1 MQSTQSKMLTIQ
13 IRLAMMANDFGL
25 RTTWGNYSTAGTTQ
39 GVVLMPFFDAGDPVQ
54 AAAAMGFGM
63 HEGAHHRYGS
73 DFAKYEASLKTKGK
87 VHRLL
92 LNYFDDGR
100 IDRMA
105 LIEYPGLRGEYEA
118 IEQLFIS
125 KGMRLVPGANTPAIA
140 VLEDYIA
147 HYIGSELL
155 NYKPLTPVWE
165 QTRDLAR
172 QRFPI
177 ALLTRLEIIS
187 EMGVITSDFND
198 CWNSADMVLDAIKDA
213 LEDLKTQQPD
223 HEPEAQPDT
232 DADGQ
237 PDADADG
244 QPDADADGQ
253 PDADADGQPDADA
266 DGQPD
271 ADADG
276 QPNADADG
284 QPDADADGQP
294 NADADGQ
301 PDADADGQPDADADG
316 QPDADADGQPDADA
330 DGQPEAGAAGGPN
343 ADDVVRSKQIQEL
356 EACLEAA
363 GSGSSDVE
371 GRDKGKMLASL
382 IEADSRFQLDTPL
395 RPHLDAVYTKIGR
408 SVTLPKVL
416 AASRPI
422 TQALMELVETETN
435 CAPGLSRRGKRFVT
449 SRFNRFKQGDLRVY
463 RSKARNLGID
473 SAIMV
478 LLDLSGSMNCQEV
491 VAKNACLALAL
502 AVQQIDGA
510 VIGIQSFGDWNV
522 DLLRFREDPA
532 TTSSRLDLICAGGG
546 TPMREGLSNAFLALM
561 PEQAERKSMIVIT
574 DGEPDVDCVDTFNM
588 VRQHGIDVF
597 GIFIGQYANGKA
609 AMDYYFKPGNW
620 IAVGDI
626 LSLKRELFKLA
637 KGTILAA

>member
-244 QPDADADGQ
+244 QPGADADGQ

-276 QPNADADG
+276 QPGADADG

-294 NADADGQ
+294 YADADGQ
-301 PDADADGQPDADADG
+301 PDADADGQPDADAE
-316 QPDADADGQPDADA
+316 
-330 DGQPEAGAAGGPN
+330 GQPEAGAAGGPN

>member
-253 PDADADGQPDADA
+253 PDADA
-266 DGQPD
+266 
-271 ADADG
+271 
-276 QPNADADG
+276 
-284 QPDADADGQP
+284 
-294 NADADGQ
+294 
-301 PDADADGQPDADADG
+301 
-316 QPDADADGQPDADA
+316 
-330 DGQPEAGAAGGPN
+330 
-343 ADDVVRSKQIQEL
+343 
-356 EACLEAA
+356 
-363 GSGSSDVE
+363 
-371 GRDKGKMLASL
+371 
-382 IEADSRFQLDTPL
+382 
-395 RPHLDAVYTKIGR
+395 
-408 SVTLPKVL
+408 
-416 AASRPI
+416 
-422 TQALMELVETETN
+422 
-435 CAPGLSRRGKRFVT
+435 
-449 SRFNRFKQGDLRVY
+449 
-463 RSKARNLGID
+463 
-473 SAIMV
+473 
-478 LLDLSGSMNCQEV
+478 
-491 VAKNACLALAL
+491 
-502 AVQQIDGA
+502 
-510 VIGIQSFGDWNV
+510 
-522 DLLRFREDPA
+522 
-532 TTSSRLDLICAGGG
+532 
-546 TPMREGLSNAFLALM
+546 
-561 PEQAERKSMIVIT
+561 
-574 DGEPDVDCVDTFNM
+574 
-588 VRQHGIDVF
+588 
-597 GIFIGQYANGKA
+597 
-609 AMDYYFKPGNW
+609 
-620 IAVGDI
+620 
-626 LSLKRELFKLA
+626 
-637 KGTILAA
+637 

>member
-25 RTTWGNYSTAGTTQ
+25 RTTWGNYPTAGTTQ

-73 DFAKYEASLKTKGK
+73 DFAKYEESLKTKGK
-87 VHRLL
+87 VHRWF
-92 LNYFDDGR
+92 LNCFDDGR

-105 LIEYPGLRGEYEA
+105 LLEYPGLRSEYEA

-125 KGMRLVPGANTPAIA
+125 KGMRQVPGTNTPAIN
-140 VLEDYIA
+140 VLEDYLA
-147 HYIGSELL
+147 HYIGCELL

-165 QTRDLAR
+165 QTRELAR
-172 QRFPI
+172 QRFPD

-187 EMGVITSDFND
+187 EMGVITADFND
-198 CWNSADMVLDAIKDA
+198 CWDSADLVLDAIRDS
-213 LEDLKTQQPD
+213 LEDLKAQQSD
-223 HEPEAQPDT
+223 HEPAA

-237 PDADADG
+237 PGADAAGQSDADADDQPGADAAGQSDADADDQPGADAAGQSDADAAGQSDYDADGQPGADADGQSDADADG
-244 QPDADADGQ
+244 QPGADAAGQSDADADGQ
-253 PDADADGQPDADA
+253 PSADAAGQSD
-266 DGQPD
+266 
-271 ADADG
+271 
-276 QPNADADG
+276 
-284 QPDADADGQP
+284 
-294 NADADGQ
+294 
-301 PDADADGQPDADADG
+301 
-316 QPDADADGQPDADA
+316 
-330 DGQPEAGAAGGPN
+330 AAGRPS
-343 ADDVVRSKQIQEL
+343 ADNVVRSKQIQEL
-356 EACLEAA
+356 EACLEAT
-363 GSGSSDVE
+363 GSGSTDVE
-371 GRDKGKMLASL
+371 VRDKGKMLASL
-382 IEADSRFQLDTPL
+382 IEADSRFELDTPL
-395 RPHLDAVYTKIGR
+395 RPRLDAINTTIGR

-416 AASRPI
+416 TASRPI

-463 RSKARNLGID
+463 RSKAKNLGID
-473 SAIMV
+473 SAIM
-478 LLDLSGSMNCQEV
+478 LMLDLSGSMNCQQE

-510 VIGIQSFGDWNV
+510 VIGIQSFGDRNV
-522 DLLRFREDPA
+522 DLLRFGEDPA
-532 TTSSRLDLICAGGG
+532 TTSTRLDLTCAGGG
-546 TPMREGLSNAFLALM
+546 TPMREGLSNVFLALM
-561 PEQAERKSMIVIT
+561 PEQAERKSLIVIT

-588 VRQHGIDVF
+588 VRQYGIDVF
-597 GIFIGQYANGKA
+597 GIFIGQYASGKA

-620 IAVGDI
+620 IAVDNI
-626 LSLKRELFKLA
+626 LGLKRELFKLA

>member
-25 RTTWGNYSTAGTTQ
+25 RTTWGNYPTAGTTQ

-73 DFAKYEASLKTKGK
+73 DFAKYEESLKTKGK
-87 VHRLL
+87 VHRWF
-92 LNYFDDGR
+92 LNCFDDGR

-105 LIEYPGLRGEYEA
+105 LLEYPGLRSEYEA

-125 KGMRLVPGANTPAIA
+125 KGMRQVPGTNTPAIN
-140 VLEDYIA
+140 VLEDYLA
-147 HYIGSELL
+147 HYIGCELL

-165 QTRDLAR
+165 QTRELAR
-172 QRFPI
+172 QRFPD

-187 EMGVITSDFND
+187 EMGVITADFND
-198 CWNSADMVLDAIKDA
+198 CWDSADLVLDAIRDS
-213 LEDLKTQQPD
+213 LEDLKAQQSD
-223 HEPEAQPDT
+223 HEPAA

-237 PDADADG
+237 PGADAAGQSDADADDQPGADAAGQSDADAAGQSDYDADGQPGADADGQSDADADG
-244 QPDADADGQ
+244 QPGADAAGQSDADADGQ
-253 PDADADGQPDADA
+253 PSADAAGQSD
-266 DGQPD
+266 
-271 ADADG
+271 
-276 QPNADADG
+276 
-284 QPDADADGQP
+284 
-294 NADADGQ
+294 
-301 PDADADGQPDADADG
+301 
-316 QPDADADGQPDADA
+316 
-330 DGQPEAGAAGGPN
+330 AAGRPS
-343 ADDVVRSKQIQEL
+343 ADNVVRSKQIQEL
-356 EACLEAA
+356 EACLEAT
-363 GSGSSDVE
+363 GSGSTDVE
-371 GRDKGKMLASL
+371 VRDKGKMLASL
-382 IEADSRFQLDTPL
+382 IEADSRFELDTPL
-395 RPHLDAVYTKIGR
+395 RPRLDAINTTIGR

-416 AASRPI
+416 TASRPI

-463 RSKARNLGID
+463 RSKAKNLGID

-478 LLDLSGSMNCQEV
+478 MLDLSGSMNCQQE

-510 VIGIQSFGDWNV
+510 VIGIQSFGDRNV
-522 DLLRFREDPA
+522 DLLRFGEDPA
-532 TTSSRLDLICAGGG
+532 TTSTRLDLTCAGGG
-546 TPMREGLSNAFLALM
+546 TPMREGLSNVFLALM
-561 PEQAERKSMIVIT
+561 PEQAERKSLIVIT

-588 VRQHGIDVF
+588 VRQYGIDVF
-597 GIFIGQYANGKA
+597 GIFIGQYASGKA

-620 IAVGDI
+620 IAVDNI
-626 LSLKRELFKLA
+626 LGLKRELFKLA

>member
-25 RTTWGNYSTAGTTQ
+25 RTTWGNYPTAGTTQ

-73 DFAKYEASLKTKGK
+73 DFAKYEESLKTKGK
-87 VHRLL
+87 VHRWF
-92 LNYFDDGR
+92 LNCFDDGR

-105 LIEYPGLRGEYEA
+105 LLEYPGLRGEYEA

-125 KGMRLVPGANTPAIA
+125 KGMRQVPGTNTPAIN
-140 VLEDYIA
+140 VLEDYLA
-147 HYIGSELL
+147 HYIGCELL

-165 QTRDLAR
+165 QTRELAR
-172 QRFPI
+172 QRFPD

-187 EMGVITSDFND
+187 EMGVITADFND
-198 CWNSADMVLDAIKDA
+198 CWDSADLVLDAIRDS
-213 LEDLKTQQPD
+213 LEDLKAQQSD
-223 HEPEAQPDT
+223 HEPAA
-232 DADGQ
+232 DAASQ
-237 PDADADG
+237 SDADADG
-244 QPDADADGQ
+244 QPGADAAGQSDADADGQ
-253 PDADADGQPDADA
+253 PGADAAGQSDVDADDQPGADA
-266 DGQPD
+266 AGQSD
-271 ADADG
+271 
-276 QPNADADG
+276 
-284 QPDADADGQP
+284 
-294 NADADGQ
+294 
-301 PDADADGQPDADADG
+301 
-316 QPDADADGQPDADA
+316 
-330 DGQPEAGAAGGPN
+330 AAGRPS
-343 ADDVVRSKQIQEL
+343 ADNVVRSKQIQEL
-356 EACLEAA
+356 EACLEAT
-363 GSGSSDVE
+363 GSGSTDVE
-371 GRDKGKMLASL
+371 VRDKGKMLASL
-382 IEADSRFQLDTPL
+382 IEADSRFELDTPL
-395 RPHLDAVYTKIGR
+395 RPRLDAINTTIGR

-416 AASRPI
+416 TASRPI

-463 RSKARNLGID
+463 RSKAKNLGID

-478 LLDLSGSMNCQEV
+478 MLDLSGSMNCQQE

-510 VIGIQSFGDWNV
+510 VIGIQSFGDRNV
-522 DLLRFREDPA
+522 DLLRFGEDPA
-532 TTSSRLDLICAGGG
+532 TTSTRLDLTCAGGG

-561 PEQAERKSMIVIT
+561 PEQAERKSLIVIT

-588 VRQHGIDVF
+588 VRQYGIDVF
-597 GIFIGQYANGKA
+597 GIFIGQYASGKA

-620 IAVGDI
+620 IAVDNI
-626 LSLKRELFKLA
+626 LGLKRELFKLA

>member
-25 RTTWGNYSTAGTTQ
+25 RTTWGNYPTAGTTQ

-73 DFAKYEASLKTKGK
+73 DFAKYEESLKTKGK
-87 VHRLL
+87 VHRWF
-92 LNYFDDGR
+92 LNCFDDGR

-105 LIEYPGLRGEYEA
+105 LLEYPGLRSEYEA

-125 KGMRLVPGANTPAIA
+125 KGMRQVPGTNTPAIN
-140 VLEDYIA
+140 VLEDYLA
-147 HYIGSELL
+147 HYIGCELL

-165 QTRDLAR
+165 QTRELAR
-172 QRFPI
+172 QRFPD

-187 EMGVITSDFND
+187 EMGVITADFND
-198 CWNSADMVLDAIKDA
+198 CWDSADLVLDAIRDS
-213 LEDLKTQQPD
+213 LEDLKAQQSD
-223 HEPEAQPDT
+223 HEPAA
-232 DADGQ
+232 DAASQ
-237 PDADADG
+237 SDADADG
-244 QPDADADGQ
+244 QP
-253 PDADADGQPDADA
+253 
-266 DGQPD
+266 
-271 ADADG
+271 
-276 QPNADADG
+276 
-284 QPDADADGQP
+284 
-294 NADADGQ
+294 
-301 PDADADGQPDADADG
+301 
-316 QPDADADGQPDADA
+316 
-330 DGQPEAGAAGGPN
+330 GAAGQSDVD
-343 ADDVVRSKQIQEL
+343 ADDQPGADAAGQSDAAGRPSADNVVRSKQIQEL
-356 EACLEAA
+356 EACLEAT
-363 GSGSSDVE
+363 GSGSTDVE
-371 GRDKGKMLASL
+371 VRDKGKMLASL
-382 IEADSRFQLDTPL
+382 IEADSRFELDTPL
-395 RPHLDAVYTKIGR
+395 RPRLDAINTTIGR

-416 AASRPI
+416 TASRPI

-463 RSKARNLGID
+463 RSKAKNLGID

-478 LLDLSGSMNCQEV
+478 MLDLSGSMNCQQE

-510 VIGIQSFGDWNV
+510 VIGIQSFGDRNV
-522 DLLRFREDPA
+522 DLLRFGEDPA
-532 TTSSRLDLICAGGG
+532 TTSTRLDLTCAGGG

-561 PEQAERKSMIVIT
+561 PEQAERKSLIVIT

-588 VRQHGIDVF
+588 VRQYGIDVF
-597 GIFIGQYANGKA
+597 GIFIGQYASGKA

-620 IAVGDI
+620 IAVDNI
-626 LSLKRELFKLA
+626 LGLKRELFKLA

>member
-25 RTTWGNYSTAGTTQ
+25 RTTWGNYPTAGTTQ

-73 DFAKYEASLKTKGK
+73 DFAKYEESLKTKGK
-87 VHRLL
+87 VHRWF
-92 LNYFDDGR
+92 LNCFDDGR

-105 LIEYPGLRGEYEA
+105 LLEYPGLRGEYEA

-125 KGMRLVPGANTPAIA
+125 KGMRQVPGTNTPAIN
-140 VLEDYIA
+140 VLEDYLA
-147 HYIGSELL
+147 HYIGCELL

-165 QTRDLAR
+165 QTRELAR
-172 QRFPI
+172 QRFPD

-187 EMGVITSDFND
+187 EMGVITADFND
-198 CWNSADMVLDAIKDA
+198 CWDSADLVLDAIRDS
-213 LEDLKTQQPD
+213 LEDLKAQQSD
-223 HEPEAQPDT
+223 HEPAA
-232 DADGQ
+232 DAASQ
-237 PDADADG
+237 SDADADG
-244 QPDADADGQ
+244 QPGADAAGQSDADADGQ
-253 PDADADGQPDADA
+253 P
-266 DGQPD
+266 
-271 ADADG
+271 
-276 QPNADADG
+276 
-284 QPDADADGQP
+284 
-294 NADADGQ
+294 
-301 PDADADGQPDADADG
+301 
-316 QPDADADGQPDADA
+316 
-330 DGQPEAGAAGGPN
+330 GAAGQSDVD
-343 ADDVVRSKQIQEL
+343 ADDQPGADAAGQSDAAGRPSADNVVRSKQIQEL
-356 EACLEAA
+356 EACLEAT
-363 GSGSSDVE
+363 GSGSTDVE
-371 GRDKGKMLASL
+371 VRDKGKMLASL
-382 IEADSRFQLDTPL
+382 IEADSRFELDTPL
-395 RPHLDAVYTKIGR
+395 RPRLDAINTTIGR

-416 AASRPI
+416 TASRPI

-463 RSKARNLGID
+463 RSKAKNLGID

-478 LLDLSGSMNCQEV
+478 MLDLSGSMNCQQE

-510 VIGIQSFGDWNV
+510 VIGIQSFGDRNV
-522 DLLRFREDPA
+522 DLLRFGEDPA
-532 TTSSRLDLICAGGG
+532 TTSTRLDLTCAGGG

-561 PEQAERKSMIVIT
+561 PEQAERKSLIVIT

-588 VRQHGIDVF
+588 VRQYGIDVF
-597 GIFIGQYANGKA
+597 GIFIGQYASGKA

-620 IAVGDI
+620 IAVDNI
-626 LSLKRELFKLA
+626 LGLKRELFKLA

>member
-244 QPDADADGQ
+244 QPG
-253 PDADADGQPDADA
+253 
-266 DGQPD
+266 
-271 ADADG
+271 
-276 QPNADADG
+276 ADADG

>member
-25 RTTWGNYSTAGTTQ
+25 RTTWGNYPTAGTTQ

-73 DFAKYEASLKTKGK
+73 DFAKYEESLKTKGK
-87 VHRLL
+87 VHRWF
-92 LNYFDDGR
+92 LNCFDDGR

-105 LIEYPGLRGEYEA
+105 LLEYPGLRSEYEA

-125 KGMRLVPGANTPAIA
+125 KGMRQVPGTNTPAIN
-140 VLEDYIA
+140 VLEDYLA
-147 HYIGSELL
+147 HYIGCELL

-165 QTRDLAR
+165 QTRELAR
-172 QRFPI
+172 QRFPD

-187 EMGVITSDFND
+187 EMGVITADFND
-198 CWNSADMVLDAIKDA
+198 CWDSADLVLDAIRDS
-213 LEDLKTQQPD
+213 LEDLKAQQSD
-223 HEPEAQPDT
+223 HEPAA
-232 DADGQ
+232 DAASQ
-237 PDADADG
+237 SDADADG
-244 QPDADADGQ
+244 QPGADAAGQSDADADGQ
-253 PDADADGQPDADA
+253 PGADAAGQSDADADDQPGADAAGQSDADADGQP
-266 DGQPD
+266 
-271 ADADG
+271 
-276 QPNADADG
+276 
-284 QPDADADGQP
+284 
-294 NADADGQ
+294 
-301 PDADADGQPDADADG
+301 
-316 QPDADADGQPDADA
+316 
-330 DGQPEAGAAGGPN
+330 GAAGQSDVD
-343 ADDVVRSKQIQEL
+343 ADDQPGADAAGQSDAAGRPSADNVVRSKQIQEL
-356 EACLEAA
+356 EACLEAT
-363 GSGSSDVE
+363 GSGSTDVE
-371 GRDKGKMLASL
+371 VRDKGKMLASL
-382 IEADSRFQLDTPL
+382 IEADSRFELDTPL
-395 RPHLDAVYTKIGR
+395 RPRLDAINTTIGR

-416 AASRPI
+416 TASRPI

-463 RSKARNLGID
+463 RSKAKNLGID

-478 LLDLSGSMNCQEV
+478 MLDLSGSMNCQQE

-510 VIGIQSFGDWNV
+510 VIGIQSFGDRNV
-522 DLLRFREDPA
+522 DLLRFGEDPA
-532 TTSSRLDLICAGGG
+532 TTSTRLDLTCAGGG
-546 TPMREGLSNAFLALM
+546 TPMREGLSNVFLALM
-561 PEQAERKSMIVIT
+561 PEQAERKSLIVIT

-588 VRQHGIDVF
+588 VRQYGIDVF
-597 GIFIGQYANGKA
+597 GIFIGQYASGKA

-620 IAVGDI
+620 IAVDNI
-626 LSLKRELFKLA
+626 LGLKRELFKLA

>member
-25 RTTWGNYSTAGTTQ
+25 RTTWGNYPTAGTTQ

-73 DFAKYEASLKTKGK
+73 DFAKYEESLKTKGK
-87 VHRLL
+87 VHRWF
-92 LNYFDDGR
+92 LNCFDDGR

-105 LIEYPGLRGEYEA
+105 LLEYPGLRGEYEA

-125 KGMRLVPGANTPAIA
+125 KGMRQVPGTNTPAIN
-140 VLEDYIA
+140 VLEDYLA
-147 HYIGSELL
+147 HYIGCELL

-165 QTRDLAR
+165 QTRELAR
-172 QRFPI
+172 QRFPD

-187 EMGVITSDFND
+187 EMGVITADFND
-198 CWNSADMVLDAIKDA
+198 CWDSADLVLDAIRDS
-213 LEDLKTQQPD
+213 LEDLKAQQSD
-223 HEPEAQPDT
+223 HEPAA
-232 DADGQ
+232 DAASQSDA
-237 PDADADG
+237 DADADG
-244 QPDADADGQ
+244 QPGADAAGQSDADADGQ
-253 PDADADGQPDADA
+253 P
-266 DGQPD
+266 
-271 ADADG
+271 
-276 QPNADADG
+276 
-284 QPDADADGQP
+284 
-294 NADADGQ
+294 
-301 PDADADGQPDADADG
+301 
-316 QPDADADGQPDADA
+316 
-330 DGQPEAGAAGGPN
+330 GAAGQSDVD
-343 ADDVVRSKQIQEL
+343 ADDQPGADAAGQSDAAGRPSADNVVRSKQIQEL
-356 EACLEAA
+356 EACLEAT
-363 GSGSSDVE
+363 GSGSTDVE
-371 GRDKGKMLASL
+371 VRDKGKMLASL
-382 IEADSRFQLDTPL
+382 IEADSRFELDTPL
-395 RPHLDAVYTKIGR
+395 RPRLDAINTTIGR

-416 AASRPI
+416 IASRPI

-463 RSKARNLGID
+463 RSKAKNLGID

-478 LLDLSGSMNCQEV
+478 MLDLSGSMNCQQE

-510 VIGIQSFGDWNV
+510 VIGIQSFGDRNV
-522 DLLRFREDPA
+522 DLLRFGEDPA
-532 TTSSRLDLICAGGG
+532 TTSTRLDLTCAGGG

-561 PEQAERKSMIVIT
+561 PEQAERKSLIVIT

-588 VRQHGIDVF
+588 VRQYGIDVF
-597 GIFIGQYANGKA
+597 GIFIGQYASGKA

-620 IAVGDI
+620 IAVDNI
-626 LSLKRELFKLA
+626 LGLKRELFKLA

>member
-25 RTTWGNYSTAGTTQ
+25 RTTWGNYPTAGTTQ

-73 DFAKYEASLKTKGK
+73 DFAKYEESLKTKGK
-87 VHRLL
+87 VHRWF
-92 LNYFDDGR
+92 LNCFDDGR

-105 LIEYPGLRGEYEA
+105 LLEYPGLRGEYEA

-125 KGMRLVPGANTPAIA
+125 KGMRQVPGTNTPAIN
-140 VLEDYIA
+140 VLEDYLA
-147 HYIGSELL
+147 HYIGCELL

-165 QTRDLAR
+165 QTRELAR
-172 QRFPI
+172 QRFPD

-187 EMGVITSDFND
+187 EMGVITADFND
-198 CWNSADMVLDAIKDA
+198 CWDSADLVLDAIRDS
-213 LEDLKTQQPD
+213 LEDLKAQQSD
-223 HEPEAQPDT
+223 HEPAA
-232 DADGQ
+232 DAASQ
-237 PDADADG
+237 SDADADG
-244 QPDADADGQ
+244 QPGADAAGQSDADADGQ
-253 PDADADGQPDADA
+253 PGADAAGQSDADADGQP
-266 DGQPD
+266 
-271 ADADG
+271 
-276 QPNADADG
+276 
-284 QPDADADGQP
+284 
-294 NADADGQ
+294 
-301 PDADADGQPDADADG
+301 
-316 QPDADADGQPDADA
+316 
-330 DGQPEAGAAGGPN
+330 GAAGQSDVD
-343 ADDVVRSKQIQEL
+343 ADDQPGADAAGQSDAAGRPSADNVVRSKQIQEL
-356 EACLEAA
+356 EACLEAT
-363 GSGSSDVE
+363 GSGSTDVE
-371 GRDKGKMLASL
+371 VRDKGKMLASL
-382 IEADSRFQLDTPL
+382 IEADSRFELDTPL
-395 RPHLDAVYTKIGR
+395 RPRLDAINTTIGR

-416 AASRPI
+416 TASRPI

-463 RSKARNLGID
+463 RSKAKNLGID

-478 LLDLSGSMNCQEV
+478 MLDLSGSMNCQQE

-510 VIGIQSFGDWNV
+510 VIGIQSFGDRNV
-522 DLLRFREDPA
+522 DLLRFGEDPA
-532 TTSSRLDLICAGGG
+532 TTSTRLDLTCAGGG

-561 PEQAERKSMIVIT
+561 PEQAERKSLIVIT

-588 VRQHGIDVF
+588 VRQYGIDVF
-597 GIFIGQYANGKA
+597 GIFIGQYASGKA

-620 IAVGDI
+620 IAVDNI
-626 LSLKRELFKLA
+626 LGLKRELFKLA

>member
-25 RTTWGNYSTAGTTQ
+25 RTTWGNYPTAGTTQ

-73 DFAKYEASLKTKGK
+73 DFAKYEESLKTKGK
-87 VHRLL
+87 VHRWF
-92 LNYFDDGR
+92 LNCFDDGR

-105 LIEYPGLRGEYEA
+105 LLEYPGLRGEYEA

-125 KGMRLVPGANTPAIA
+125 KGMRQVPGTNTPAIN
-140 VLEDYIA
+140 VLEDYLA
-147 HYIGSELL
+147 HYIGCELL

-165 QTRDLAR
+165 QTRELAR
-172 QRFPI
+172 QRFPD

-187 EMGVITSDFND
+187 EMGVITADFND
-198 CWNSADMVLDAIKDA
+198 CWDSADLVLDAIRDS
-213 LEDLKTQQPD
+213 LEDLKAQQSD
-223 HEPEAQPDT
+223 HEPA
-232 DADGQ
+232 
-237 PDADADG
+237 ADADG
-244 QPDADADGQ
+244 QP
-253 PDADADGQPDADA
+253 
-266 DGQPD
+266 
-271 ADADG
+271 
-276 QPNADADG
+276 
-284 QPDADADGQP
+284 
-294 NADADGQ
+294 
-301 PDADADGQPDADADG
+301 
-316 QPDADADGQPDADA
+316 
-330 DGQPEAGAAGGPN
+330 GAAGQSDVD
-343 ADDVVRSKQIQEL
+343 ADDQPGADAAGQSDAAGRPSADNVVRSKQIQEL
-356 EACLEAA
+356 EACLEAT
-363 GSGSSDVE
+363 GSGSTDVE
-371 GRDKGKMLASL
+371 VRDKGKMLASL
-382 IEADSRFQLDTPL
+382 IEADSRFELDTPL
-395 RPHLDAVYTKIGR
+395 RPRLDAINTTIGR

-416 AASRPI
+416 TASRPI

-463 RSKARNLGID
+463 RSKAKNLGID
-473 SAIMV
+473 SAIM
-478 LLDLSGSMNCQEV
+478 LMLDLSGSMNCQQE

-510 VIGIQSFGDWNV
+510 VIGIQSFGDRNV
-522 DLLRFREDPA
+522 DLLRFGEDPA
-532 TTSSRLDLICAGGG
+532 TTSTRLDLTCAGGG

-561 PEQAERKSMIVIT
+561 PEQAERKSLIVIT

-588 VRQHGIDVF
+588 VRQYGIDVF
-597 GIFIGQYANGKA
+597 GIFIGQYASGKA

-620 IAVGDI
+620 IAVDNI
-626 LSLKRELFKLA
+626 LGLKRELFKLA

>member
-25 RTTWGNYSTAGTTQ
+25 RTTWGNYPTAGTTQ

-73 DFAKYEASLKTKGK
+73 DFAKYEESLKTKGK
-87 VHRLL
+87 VHRWF
-92 LNYFDDGR
+92 LNCFDDGR

-105 LIEYPGLRGEYEA
+105 LLEYPGLRGEYEA

-125 KGMRLVPGANTPAIA
+125 KGMRQVPGTNTPAIN
-140 VLEDYIA
+140 VLEDYLA
-147 HYIGSELL
+147 HYIGCELL

-165 QTRDLAR
+165 QTRELAR
-172 QRFPI
+172 QRFPD

-187 EMGVITSDFND
+187 EMGVITADFND
-198 CWNSADMVLDAIKDA
+198 CWDSADLVLDAIRDS
-213 LEDLKTQQPD
+213 LEDLKAQQSD
-223 HEPEAQPDT
+223 HEPAA
-232 DADGQ
+232 DAASQ
-237 PDADADG
+237 SDADADG
-244 QPDADADGQ
+244 QPGADAAGQ
-253 PDADADGQPDADA
+253 SD
-266 DGQPD
+266 
-271 ADADG
+271 
-276 QPNADADG
+276 
-284 QPDADADGQP
+284 
-294 NADADGQ
+294 
-301 PDADADGQPDADADG
+301 
-316 QPDADADGQPDADA
+316 
-330 DGQPEAGAAGGPN
+330 AAGRPS
-343 ADDVVRSKQIQEL
+343 ADNVVRSKQIQEL
-356 EACLEAA
+356 EACLEAT
-363 GSGSSDVE
+363 GSGSTDVE
-371 GRDKGKMLASL
+371 VRDKGKMLASL
-382 IEADSRFQLDTPL
+382 IEADSRFELDTPL
-395 RPHLDAVYTKIGR
+395 RPRLDAINTTIGR

-416 AASRPI
+416 TASRPI

-463 RSKARNLGID
+463 RSKGKNLGID

-478 LLDLSGSMNCQEV
+478 MLDLSGSMNCQQE

-510 VIGIQSFGDWNV
+510 VIGIQSFGDRNV
-522 DLLRFREDPA
+522 DLLRFGEDPA
-532 TTSSRLDLICAGGG
+532 TTSTRLDLTCAGGG

-561 PEQAERKSMIVIT
+561 PEQAERKSLIVIT

-588 VRQHGIDVF
+588 VRQYGIDVF
-597 GIFIGQYANGKA
+597 GIFIGQYASGKA

-620 IAVGDI
+620 IAVDNI
-626 LSLKRELFKLA
+626 LGLKRELFKLA

>member
-25 RTTWGNYSTAGTTQ
+25 RTTWGNYPTAGTTQ

-73 DFAKYEASLKTKGK
+73 DFAKYEESLKTKGK
-87 VHRLL
+87 VHRWF
-92 LNYFDDGR
+92 LNCFDDGR

-105 LIEYPGLRGEYEA
+105 LLEYPGLRGEYEA

-125 KGMRLVPGANTPAIA
+125 KGMRQVPGTNTPAIN
-140 VLEDYIA
+140 VLEDYLA
-147 HYIGSELL
+147 HYIGCELL

-165 QTRDLAR
+165 QTRELAR
-172 QRFPI
+172 QRFPD

-187 EMGVITSDFND
+187 EMGVITADFND
-198 CWNSADMVLDAIKDA
+198 CWDSADLVLDAIRDS
-213 LEDLKTQQPD
+213 LEDLKAQQSD
-223 HEPEAQPDT
+223 HEPAA

-237 PDADADG
+237 PGADAAGQSDADADDQPGADAAGQSDADAAGQSDYDADGQPGADADGQSDADADG
-244 QPDADADGQ
+244 QPGADAAGQSDADADGQ
-253 PDADADGQPDADA
+253 PSADAAGQSD
-266 DGQPD
+266 
-271 ADADG
+271 
-276 QPNADADG
+276 
-284 QPDADADGQP
+284 
-294 NADADGQ
+294 
-301 PDADADGQPDADADG
+301 
-316 QPDADADGQPDADA
+316 
-330 DGQPEAGAAGGPN
+330 AAGRPS
-343 ADDVVRSKQIQEL
+343 ADNVVRSKQIQEL
-356 EACLEAA
+356 EACLEAT
-363 GSGSSDVE
+363 GSGSTDVE
-371 GRDKGKMLASL
+371 VRDKGKMLASL
-382 IEADSRFQLDTPL
+382 IEADSRFELDTPL
-395 RPHLDAVYTKIGR
+395 RPRLDAINTTIGR

-416 AASRPI
+416 TASRPI

-463 RSKARNLGID
+463 RSKAKNLGID

-478 LLDLSGSMNCQEV
+478 MLDLSGSMNCQQE

-510 VIGIQSFGDWNV
+510 VIGIQSFGDRNV
-522 DLLRFREDPA
+522 DLLRFGEDPA
-532 TTSSRLDLICAGGG
+532 TTSTRLDLTCAGGG

-561 PEQAERKSMIVIT
+561 PEQAERKSLIVIT

-588 VRQHGIDVF
+588 VRQYGIDVF
-597 GIFIGQYANGKA
+597 GIFIGQYASGKA

-620 IAVGDI
+620 IAVDNI
-626 LSLKRELFKLA
+626 LGLKRELFKLA

>member
-25 RTTWGNYSTAGTTQ
+25 RTTWGNYPTAGTTQ

-73 DFAKYEASLKTKGK
+73 DFAKYEESLKTKGK
-87 VHRLL
+87 VHRWF
-92 LNYFDDGR
+92 LNCFDDGR

-105 LIEYPGLRGEYEA
+105 LLEYPGLRSEYEA

-125 KGMRLVPGANTPAIA
+125 KGMRQVPGTNTPAIN
-140 VLEDYIA
+140 VLEDYLA
-147 HYIGSELL
+147 HYIGCELL

-165 QTRDLAR
+165 QTRELAR
-172 QRFPI
+172 QRFPD

-187 EMGVITSDFND
+187 EMGVITADFND
-198 CWNSADMVLDAIKDA
+198 CWDSADLVLDAIRDS
-213 LEDLKTQQPD
+213 LEDLKAQQSD
-223 HEPEAQPDT
+223 HEPAA
-232 DADGQ
+232 DAASQ
-237 PDADADG
+237 SDADADG
-244 QPDADADGQ
+244 QPGADAAGQSDADADGQ
-253 PDADADGQPDADA
+253 P
-266 DGQPD
+266 
-271 ADADG
+271 
-276 QPNADADG
+276 
-284 QPDADADGQP
+284 
-294 NADADGQ
+294 
-301 PDADADGQPDADADG
+301 
-316 QPDADADGQPDADA
+316 
-330 DGQPEAGAAGGPN
+330 GAAGQSDVD
-343 ADDVVRSKQIQEL
+343 ADDQPGADAAGQSDAAGRPSADNVVRSKQIQEL
-356 EACLEAA
+356 EACLEAT
-363 GSGSSDVE
+363 GSGSTDVE
-371 GRDKGKMLASL
+371 VRDKGKMLASL
-382 IEADSRFQLDTPL
+382 IEADSRFELDTPL
-395 RPHLDAVYTKIGR
+395 RPRLDAINTTIGR

-416 AASRPI
+416 TASRPI

-463 RSKARNLGID
+463 RSKAKNLGID

-478 LLDLSGSMNCQEV
+478 MLDLSGSMNCQQE

-510 VIGIQSFGDWNV
+510 VIGIQSFGDRNV
-522 DLLRFREDPA
+522 DLLRFGEDPA
-532 TTSSRLDLICAGGG
+532 TTSTRLDLTCAGGG

-561 PEQAERKSMIVIT
+561 PEQAERKSLIVIT

-588 VRQHGIDVF
+588 VRQYGIDVF
-597 GIFIGQYANGKA
+597 GIFIGQYASGKA

-620 IAVGDI
+620 IAVDNI
-626 LSLKRELFKLA
+626 LGLKRELFKLA

>member
-25 RTTWGNYSTAGTTQ
+25 RTTWGNYPTAGTTQ

-73 DFAKYEASLKTKGK
+73 DFAKYEESLKTKGK
-87 VHRLL
+87 VHRWF
-92 LNYFDDGR
+92 LNCFDDGR

-105 LIEYPGLRGEYEA
+105 LLEYPGLRGEYEA

-125 KGMRLVPGANTPAIA
+125 KGMRQVPGTNTPAIN
-140 VLEDYIA
+140 VLEDYLA
-147 HYIGSELL
+147 HYIGCELL

-165 QTRDLAR
+165 QTRELAR
-172 QRFPI
+172 QRFPD

-187 EMGVITSDFND
+187 EMGVITADFND
-198 CWNSADMVLDAIKDA
+198 CWDSADLVLDAIRDS
-213 LEDLKTQQPD
+213 LEDLKAQQSD
-223 HEPEAQPDT
+223 HEPAA
-232 DADGQ
+232 DAASQ
-237 PDADADG
+237 SDADADG
-244 QPDADADGQ
+244 QP
-253 PDADADGQPDADA
+253 
-266 DGQPD
+266 
-271 ADADG
+271 
-276 QPNADADG
+276 
-284 QPDADADGQP
+284 
-294 NADADGQ
+294 
-301 PDADADGQPDADADG
+301 
-316 QPDADADGQPDADA
+316 
-330 DGQPEAGAAGGPN
+330 GAAGQSDVD
-343 ADDVVRSKQIQEL
+343 ADDQPGADAAGQSDAAGRPSADNVVRSKQIQEL
-356 EACLEAA
+356 EACLEAT
-363 GSGSSDVE
+363 GSGSTDVE
-371 GRDKGKMLASL
+371 VRDKGKMLASL
-382 IEADSRFQLDTPL
+382 IEADSRFELDTPL
-395 RPHLDAVYTKIGR
+395 RPRLDAINTTIGR

-416 AASRPI
+416 TASRPI

-463 RSKARNLGID
+463 RSKAKNLGID

-478 LLDLSGSMNCQEV
+478 MLDLSGSMNCQQE

-510 VIGIQSFGDWNV
+510 VIGIQSFGDRNV
-522 DLLRFREDPA
+522 DLLRFGEDPA
-532 TTSSRLDLICAGGG
+532 TTSTRLDLTCAGGG

-561 PEQAERKSMIVIT
+561 PEQAERKSLIVIT

-588 VRQHGIDVF
+588 VRQYGIDVF
-597 GIFIGQYANGKA
+597 GIFIGQYASGKA

-620 IAVGDI
+620 IAVDNI
-626 LSLKRELFKLA
+626 LGLKRELFKLA

>member
-1 MQSTQSKMLTIQ
+1 MNLKLNLTLMQ
-13 IRLAMMANDFGL
+13 MAN
-25 RTTWGNYSTAGTTQ
+25 RM
-39 GVVLMPFFDAGDPVQ
+39 LMQMANRMLMQ
-54 AAAAMGFGM
+54 MANRMLMQMANRMLMQMANRMLMQMANRMLM
-63 HEGAHHRYGS
+63 QMANRMLMQM
-73 DFAKYEASLKTKGK
+73 ANRMLMQMAS
-87 VHRLL
+87 
-92 LNYFDDGR
+92 
-100 IDRMA
+100 RMLMQMVNLTLMQMVNLTLMQMVNLTLMQMA
-105 LIEYPGLRGEYEA
+105 SRMLMQMVNLTLMQMASRMLM
-118 IEQLFIS
+118 QMVNLTL
-125 KGMRLVPGANTPAIA
+125 MQMANR
-140 VLEDYIA
+140 
-147 HYIGSELL
+147 
-155 NYKPLTPVWE
+155 K
-165 QTRDLAR
+165 R
-172 QRFPI
+172 
-177 ALLTRLEIIS
+177 
-187 EMGVITSDFND
+187 
-198 CWNSADMVLDAIKDA
+198 
-213 LEDLKTQQPD
+213 
-223 HEPEAQPDT
+223 
-232 DADGQ
+232 
-237 PDADADG
+237 
-244 QPDADADGQ
+244 
-253 PDADADGQPDADA
+253 
-266 DGQPD
+266 
-271 ADADG
+271 
-276 QPNADADG
+276 
-284 QPDADADGQP
+284 
-294 NADADGQ
+294 
-301 PDADADGQPDADADG
+301 
-316 QPDADADGQPDADA
+316 
-330 DGQPEAGAAGGPN
+330 GAAGGPN

-546 TPMREGLSNAFLALM
+546 NTHEGRSKQRIF
-561 PEQAERKSMIVIT
+561 
-574 DGEPDVDCVDTFNM
+574 GPDA
-588 VRQHGIDVF
+588 R
-597 GIFIGQYANGKA
+597 A
-609 AMDYYFKPGNW
+609 
-620 IAVGDI
+620 
-626 LSLKRELFKLA
+626 S
-637 KGTILAA
+637 

>member
-25 RTTWGNYSTAGTTQ
+25 RTTWGNYPTAGTTQ

-73 DFAKYEASLKTKGK
+73 DFAKYEESLKTKGK
-87 VHRLL
+87 VHRWF
-92 LNYFDDGR
+92 LNCFDDGR

-105 LIEYPGLRGEYEA
+105 LLEYPGLRSEYEA

-125 KGMRLVPGANTPAIA
+125 KGMRQVPGTNTPAIN
-140 VLEDYIA
+140 VLEDYLA
-147 HYIGSELL
+147 HYIGCELL

-165 QTRDLAR
+165 QTRELAR
-172 QRFPI
+172 QRFPD

-187 EMGVITSDFND
+187 EMGVITADFND
-198 CWNSADMVLDAIKDA
+198 CWDSADLVLDAIRDS
-213 LEDLKTQQPD
+213 LEDLKAQQSD
-223 HEPEAQPDT
+223 HEPAA

-237 PDADADG
+237 PGADAAGQSDADADG
-244 QPDADADGQ
+244 QPSADAAGQ
-253 PDADADGQPDADA
+253 SD
-266 DGQPD
+266 
-271 ADADG
+271 
-276 QPNADADG
+276 
-284 QPDADADGQP
+284 
-294 NADADGQ
+294 
-301 PDADADGQPDADADG
+301 
-316 QPDADADGQPDADA
+316 
-330 DGQPEAGAAGGPN
+330 AAGRPS
-343 ADDVVRSKQIQEL
+343 ADNVVRSKQIQEL
-356 EACLEAA
+356 EACLEAT
-363 GSGSSDVE
+363 GSGSTDVE
-371 GRDKGKMLASL
+371 VRDKGKMLASL
-382 IEADSRFQLDTPL
+382 IEADSRFELDTPL
-395 RPHLDAVYTKIGR
+395 RPRLDAINTTIGR

-416 AASRPI
+416 TASRPI

-463 RSKARNLGID
+463 RSKAKNLGID
-473 SAIMV
+473 SAIM
-478 LLDLSGSMNCQEV
+478 LMLDLSGSMNCQQE

-510 VIGIQSFGDWNV
+510 VIGIQSFGDRNV
-522 DLLRFREDPA
+522 DLLRFGEDPA
-532 TTSSRLDLICAGGG
+532 TTSTRLDLTCAGGG
-546 TPMREGLSNAFLALM
+546 TPMREGLSNVFLALM
-561 PEQAERKSMIVIT
+561 PEQAERKSLIVIT

-588 VRQHGIDVF
+588 VRQYGIDVF
-597 GIFIGQYANGKA
+597 GIFIGQYASGKA

-620 IAVGDI
+620 IAVDNI
-626 LSLKRELFKLA
+626 LGLKRELFKLA